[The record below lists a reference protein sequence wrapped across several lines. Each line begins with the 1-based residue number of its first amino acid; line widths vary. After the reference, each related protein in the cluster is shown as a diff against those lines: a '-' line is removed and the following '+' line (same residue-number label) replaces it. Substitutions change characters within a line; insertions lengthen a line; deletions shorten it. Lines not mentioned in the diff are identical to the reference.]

1 LNERSEVV
9 KSIGQEELSRFP
21 KENIKNHYVAKI
33 KAGKHSLILPL
44 GAKADI
50 TIDLGDIVLKEN
62 YVLKL
67 IDISGIEWTAIINNK
82 SGFRKTGRILN
93 I

>member
-21 KENIKNHYVAKI
+21 KENIMNHYVAKI

-67 IDISGIEWTAIINNK
+67 IDISGIEWTAVIK
-82 SGFRKTGRILN
+82 
-93 I
+93 